1 MPRVDPRRLV
11 FVDETWASTNMARRT
26 GRSPRGRPLV
36 CPVPFAHWKRTTFVA
51 GLRVGGLVAPMTLDG
66 AMTGD
71 RFVDYLTR
79 VLGPTLRPGDVVV
92 VDNLACHKRVGARQ
106 AVEARGAT
114 LVFLPPY
121 SPDLS
126 PVELAFSKLK
136 RALRAA
142 GKRTVPELWTFLD
155 AAARLFT
162 PAECAGYFRHD
173 GYPADPPLR
182 GT

>member
-1 MPRVDPRRLV
+1 
-11 FVDETWASTNMARRT
+11 
-26 GRSPRGRPLV
+26 V
-36 CPVPFAHWKRTTFVA
+36 CPVPFAHWKRTTFIA
-51 GLRVGGLVAPMTLDG
+51 GLRVGGLVAPMTPDG

-71 RFVDYLTR
+71 RFVDDLTR

-106 AVEARGAT
+106 AVEARGAV

-142 GKRTVPELWTFLD
+142 GKRTVPDLWAFLGT
-155 AAARLFT
+155 AAGLFT
-162 PAECAGYFRHD
+162 PDECRGYFRHD
-173 GYPADPPLR
+173 GYQADPPLR
-182 GT
+182 GS